1 MVLPWIQVTFKCYDN
16 IQYHIWKFFFSV
28 CMAGLMYML
37 AHDWKKR
44 TLGEVP
50 YVRRV

>member
-1 MVLPWIQVTFKCYDN
+1 MVLPWMQVTFKCYN

-44 TLGEVP
+44 TLGEGP
-50 YVRRV
+50 YVRRG